1 MTLGRLTRLGGALLF
16 GALLAACTSGGSES
30 AFQPSFEEQP
40 CPPELESVLIPTHSC
55 GYLTVLE
62 DRSRPSGRTIQLFV
76 VRIEPQGGAPEGGA
90 AMFVPGGDLAVESDF
105 YGTANLAQR
114 VDREVFLMDQRGT
127 GRSLPSLDCPEIDA
141 LSAEALRE
149 GIDGASSRAAF
160 LEAVAAC
167 RARLTGDG
175 IDVASYDLAAMAQDG
190 VDLRRALGVDTWGI
204 STYGTASLIA
214 LEMLRED
221 PAHVD
226 VMVLDSPEFPQDDPV
241 NTDVEGTKEAIAAIF
256 RDCEEQARCAN
267 AYPRLQQTLQ
277 RATAELDDHPVTVS
291 TRTASGNR
299 FDVRVDGS
307 ALLRALRML
316 LRSQT
321 DELNASEPA
330 AVYAALHGDVASIIA
345 PYLAY
350 APAFCAGYLPS
361 CDEAHAVSEGT
372 YLSVMCQEF
381 TSWADPEASAAGLTG
396 DAVFASVFAKNPWIE
411 ACARWIVPS
420 ADPSVA
426 RAVSS
431 DVPTLILLGR
441 YDPYTSAGGVRHA
454 AETLTGSWVVVNPS
468 GGHNALSQSCMIQI
482 RNAWVGDPTSP
493 PDLECLPSIPP
504 KPFVIDR
511 S

>member
-1 MTLGRLTRLGGALLF
+1 VSLV
-16 GALLAACTSGGSES
+16 ACTSGGSGS
-30 AFQPSFEEQP
+30 VFHPSFKEEP
-40 CPPELESVLIPTHSC
+40 CPPDLESILIPTHSC

-62 DRSRPSGRTIQLFV
+62 DRSRTSGPTIQLFV
-76 VRIEPQGGAPEGGA
+76 VRIEPQGGAPQDSA
-90 AMFVPGGDLAVESDF
+90 AIFVPGQDLAVESDF

-127 GRSLPSLDCPEIDA
+127 GRSLPSLDCPEIDS

-160 LEAVAAC
+160 IDAVSGC

-190 VDLRRALGVDTWGI
+190 VDLRRALGVDTWGL
-204 STYGTASLIA
+204 STYGSASLVA

-226 VMVLDSPEFPQDDPV
+226 LMVLDSPEFPQFDPV
-241 NTDVEGTKEAIAAIF
+241 TTDTIGTQEAVANIF
-256 RDCEEQARCAN
+256 HDCEQQTRCAE
-267 AYPRLQQTLQ
+267 AYPRLPQALR
-277 RATAELDDHPVTVS
+277 RATARLDDHPVTVS

-299 FDVRVDGS
+299 FDVRVDSS
-307 ALLRALRML
+307 ALLRALRSV
-316 LRSQT
+316 LRWQT

-330 AVYAALHGDVASIIA
+330 AVYAALHGDVTSVVA
-345 PYLAY
+345 PNLAY
-350 APAFCAGYLPS
+350 APAFCDGYLPT

-372 YLSVMCQEF
+372 YLSVMCQGF
-381 TSWADPEASAAGLTG
+381 TSWADPGAPPQSPDSDQMYANT
-396 DAVFASVFAKNPWIE
+396 FASNPWVE
-411 ACARWIVPS
+411 ACAPWKVGP
-420 ADPSVA
+420 ADPSVMEP
-426 RAVSS
+426 VST
-431 DVPTLILLGR
+431 DVPMLIVLGR
-441 YDPYTSAGGVRHA
+441 YDPYAQVGVVRRA
-454 AETLTGSWVVVNPS
+454 AETLTGSWVVVNPN

-482 RNAWVGDPTSP
+482 RNAWVFDPTSP
-493 PDLECLPSIPP
+493 PDLQCLSSIPR